1 MTKPDATDYAPYYE
15 TYVSLIPDDDIVAA
29 LDTQKRT
36 MLALLQ
42 GVDET
47 LGNHRYEPSKW
58 SVKEVVGHVIDAE
71 RAFAFRAF
79 HFGRNHQTPLPAF
92 DQDSVAPVA
101 PFARLTVSEIAQ
113 EYKCV
118 RDANLHLFRHFDDA
132 AWSRRGVANQNEIT
146 VRALAY
152 VIAGHERHHIQILK
166 SRYL

>member
-1 MTKPDATDYAPYYE
+1 MRTPDASEYAPYFN
-15 TYVSLIPDDDIVAA
+15 TYVSLVPEDDILSA
-29 LDTQKRT
+29 LEAQKRT
-36 MLALLQ
+36 TLNLLK
-42 GVDET
+42 GIDET

-79 HFGRNHQTPLPAF
+79 HFGRNHQTPLPGF

-101 PFARLTVSEIAQ
+101 PFAGMTMPQIAH
-113 EYKCV
+113 EYGCV
-118 RDANLHLFRHFDDA
+118 RNSSLELFRHFDDA
-132 AWSRRGVANQNEIT
+132 AWSRRGVGNKNEIT

-152 VIAGHERHHIQILK
+152 VILGHERHHIQILK